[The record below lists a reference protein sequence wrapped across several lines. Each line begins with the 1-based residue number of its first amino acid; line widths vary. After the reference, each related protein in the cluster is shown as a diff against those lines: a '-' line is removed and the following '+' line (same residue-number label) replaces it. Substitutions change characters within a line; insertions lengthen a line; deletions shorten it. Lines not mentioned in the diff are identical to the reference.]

1 MENPEPSATI
11 AQKVKESMQS
21 PAEQSVPAPDMPPE
35 GKTDLS
41 VVSRCRNELFGLSI
55 LGIIVFHFCESTL
68 HAGKTDGFAVFSQIY
83 DKIFSSSGVEIF
95 LFLSGMG
102 LFFSMKKNA
111 HVGAFYKKR
120 FRRVL
125 IPYLLF
131 GLVYWIIQ
139 DLVLLKT
146 DIGRFFSDFLLI
158 TVWTDGV
165 RRFWFISFILILY
178 LVFPFFF
185 WLFDTNRQHRKLI
198 FLLTVAVWILLCALL
213 GCLAPDVYNNIELAV
228 CRFPAFLF
236 GVYYGGKIY
245 THEPFRWPEKLLIVG
260 GLLLRVVTFAVR
272 MRWIPR
278 LFRWNNRYE
287 TCLFAV
293 ALLFALALLLN
304 RIRFQPLHKALAAVG
319 KYSFELYITHV
330 AIRSLMNTMGYPV
343 SFLPH
348 YLICIGTSV
357 LLSLAIHAL
366 SERLLDGKKEKT
378 TVRAA

>member
-1 MENPEPSATI
+1 M
-11 AQKVKESMQS
+11 
-21 PAEQSVPAPDMPPE
+21 
-35 GKTDLS
+35 
-41 VVSRCRNELFGLSI
+41 
-55 LGIIVFHFCESTL
+55 
-68 HAGKTDGFAVFSQIY
+68 
-83 DKIFSSSGVEIF
+83 
-95 LFLSGMG
+95 
-102 LFFSMKKNA
+102 
-111 HVGAFYKKR
+111 
-120 FRRVL
+120 
-125 IPYLLF
+125 
-131 GLVYWIIQ
+131 
-139 DLVLLKT
+139 
-146 DIGRFFSDFLLI
+146 
-158 TVWTDGV
+158 
-165 RRFWFISFILILY
+165 
-178 LVFPFFF
+178 
-185 WLFDTNRQHRKLI
+185 
-198 FLLTVAVWILLCALL
+198 
-213 GCLAPDVYNNIELAV
+213 
-228 CRFPAFLF
+228 
-236 GVYYGGKIY
+236 
-245 THEPFRWPEKLLIVG
+245 G